1 MKIIEDEKLL
11 QDMKKTQNLL
21 VNLITHAPSKLE
33 ILFLRGNFL
42 DDEIEIKIV
51 EGLKNEENFIRDI
64 ILINRNLEEI
74 NLGNNSLTDES
85 LDLIVKNYGIFKM
98 TPEELEEY
106 RKIEKEKQD
115 IIKQNA
121 KLKASKKPELKVP
134 YLDEFK
140 EINGEIFR
148 FKNDILKVFNLIQ
161 NNFTQNSFN
170 IIIK

>member
-51 EGLKNEENFIRDI
+51 EGLKNEENFIRVLNLLKNNLTNESIKVFSDI

-74 NLGNNSLTDES
+74 NLANNSLTDES
-85 LDLIVKNYGIFKM
+85 LDLIVKIM
-98 TPEELEEY
+98 EY
-106 RKIEKEKQD
+106 
-115 IIKQNA
+115 
-121 KLKASKKPELKVP
+121 LK
-134 YLDEFK
+134 
-140 EINGEIFR
+140 
-148 FKNDILKVFNLIQ
+148 
-161 NNFTQNSFN
+161 
-170 IIIK
+170 